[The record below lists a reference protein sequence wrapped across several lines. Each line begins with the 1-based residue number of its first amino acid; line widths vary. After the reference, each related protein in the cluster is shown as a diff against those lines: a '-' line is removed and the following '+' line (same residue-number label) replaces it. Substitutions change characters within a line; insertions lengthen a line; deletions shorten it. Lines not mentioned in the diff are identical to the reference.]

1 MDVPFY
7 HAMIKYI
14 NYWNAKSFTNAISMM
29 DKSYMSNKIQNKY
42 FFPRIYYVT
51 PAWLCNLHPTSLE
64 ATWYPYII

>member
-29 DKSYMSNKIQNKY
+29 DK
-42 FFPRIYYVT
+42 
-51 PAWLCNLHPTSLE
+51 
-64 ATWYPYII
+64 